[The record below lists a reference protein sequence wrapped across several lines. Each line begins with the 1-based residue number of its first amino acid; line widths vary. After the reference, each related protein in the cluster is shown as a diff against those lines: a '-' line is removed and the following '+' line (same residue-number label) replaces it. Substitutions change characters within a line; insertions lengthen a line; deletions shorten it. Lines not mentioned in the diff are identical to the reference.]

1 MSALDLANAS
11 AHAAAGLGTKT
22 FSAIKRA
29 FARFGAATRAR
40 RRRGSKPRYV
50 ACAIESGARTTTIAR
65 RLSDG
70 CRDKKEDV
78 R

>member
-29 FARFGAATRAR
+29 FARFGAAYARAQ
-40 RRRGSKPRYV
+40 
-50 ACAIESGARTTTIAR
+50 EARLEAEIR
-65 RLSDG
+65 RLRHRIGRTDDDD
-70 CRDKKEDV
+70 RPTTV
-78 R
+78 